1 MKAQASRSVEA
12 VVFDISGTIM
22 DFGSRGPVRAFV
34 ELFARHG
41 ALLTEAEARRP
52 MGTHKLDHLK
62 ALFADPAIASRWP
75 SRTGGCDIE
84 KLYAEFPAIQAEVL
98 PQHLDVIPG
107 VAETTGYLEERGIS
121 YGTTTG
127 FELSMLSSIIPAAER
142 KGFRPGAWLTPD
154 QAGGGRP
161 KPWMIYELSHRL
173 GRYPLSR
180 FVKVG
185 DTPVDVEEARNA
197 GVWAVAVVDTGNEM
211 GLSAAEWNRLAVGEQ
226 QQRHQEI
233 ALRLRG
239 FGAHYTIGG
248 VADLPAVIEA
258 IEARILAGEKP

>member
-1 MKAQASRSVEA
+1 MTSLPPRIVEA
-12 VVFDISGTIM
+12 VVFDISGTVM

-41 ALLTEAEARRP
+41 VQLTEQEARRP

-75 SRTGGCDIE
+75 VPPDAALIE
-84 KLYAEFPAIQAEVL
+84 RLYAEFPAIQAEVL
-98 PQHLDVIPG
+98 PRHLDLIPG
-107 VAETTGYLEERGIS
+107 VMETVRYLEQRDIA
-121 YGTTTG
+121 YGATTG
-127 FELSMLSSIIPAAER
+127 FELPMLAPIIPAAAQL
-142 KGFRPGAWLTPD
+142 GYRPAAWLTPD
-154 QAGGGRP
+154 QVGGGRP
-161 KPWMIYELSHRL
+161 KPWMIYELARRI

-185 DTPVDVEEARNA
+185 DTPVDLEEARSA
-197 GVWAVAVVDTGNEM
+197 GAWAVAVVDTGNEM
-211 GLSAAEWNRLAVGEQ
+211 GLSAAEWNALPAVEQ

-233 ALRLRG
+233 ASRFLAL
-239 FGAHYTIGG
+239 GAHDAISSVG
-248 VADLPAVIEA
+248 ALPPVLEA

>member
-1 MKAQASRSVEA
+1 MKSHESRIVEA

-41 ALLTEAEARRP
+41 VMLTEAEARRP
-52 MGTHKLDHLK
+52 MGMHKLDHLK

-75 SRTGGCDIE
+75 GATGESYVE
-84 KLYAEFPAIQAEVL
+84 KLYAEFPAIQVEVL
-98 PQHLDVIPG
+98 PQHLDLIPG
-107 VAETTGYLEERGIS
+107 AVETAAYLEQRGIA
-121 YGTTTG
+121 YGATTG

-142 KGFRPGAWLTPD
+142 EGFRPGAWLTPD
-154 QAGGGRP
+154 QVGGGRP
-161 KPWMIYELSHRL
+161 KPWMIHELSRRL
-173 GRYPLSR
+173 DRYPLSR

-185 DTPVDVEEARNA
+185 DTPVDLEEARNA

-211 GLSAAEWNRLAVGEQ
+211 GLPAAEWNALAVGEQ
-226 QQRHQEI
+226 QRRHEEI
-233 ALRLRG
+233 ASRLRAL
-239 FGAHYTIGG
+239 GAHYTIDG